1 LLQRNRGL
9 LPLKRCKLGCTLIS
23 TVMTTMSSK
32 PKSSGGQSTS
42 TSRGFD
48 KELAEIEALGEALKP
63 EASPNADQVEYLRQT
78 LAHRNNFI
86 VSKAAK
92 LIADAEIT
100 ALLPQVLAAFDRFF
114 VDAQKTD
121 PQCWAKNALSK
132 TLVKLEH
139 RSKDEYLRGI
149 RHHQLEP
156 VWGGQSD
163 TAGALRGTCTHA
175 LVNCPGI
182 SDADLLTALLEPL
195 TDTDK
200 TVRMEAARAIA
211 QVGGVSASL
220 LLRLRALV
228 GPAIQDEAEPEV
240 LGAVYSALLSVEGTA
255 GIPLVAKALEEGD
268 DTAAEAAFALADT
281 RSGEALTVL
290 LARLSEGADAWF
302 TSVLLSAI
310 ALTRQPEAMEFLLA
324 TIARDAREAPE
335 AIEAIARIAP
345 SAELRVRVEQAVEQ
359 ADSLRLRKA
368 FNQHFSEISE

>member
-1 LLQRNRGL
+1 
-9 LPLKRCKLGCTLIS
+9 LIS
-23 TVMTTMSSK
+23 TVTNTMSLK
-32 PKSSGGQSTS
+32 PKTSGTRSAS

-48 KELAEIEALGEALKP
+48 KELAEIEALSEALK
-63 EASPNADQVEYLRQT
+63 AGARLNADQVEYLRKT
-78 LAHRNNFI
+78 LVHRNNFI

-92 LIADAEIT
+92 LVADAEIA

-114 VDAQKTD
+114 IDAVKTD

-132 TLVKLEH
+132 AMVKLEH
-139 RSKDEYLRGI
+139 RSKDAYLRGM

-195 TDTDK
+195 TDTDN

-211 QVGGVSASL
+211 QVGGVSAAL

-228 GPAIQDEAEPEV
+228 GKDEPEV

-255 GIPLVAKALEEGD
+255 AIPLAAKALEEGD
-268 DTAAEAAFALADT
+268 DTAAEAAFALADM
-281 RSGEALTVL
+281 RSAAALTAL
-290 LARLSEGADAWF
+290 FARFRAGADAWF

-310 ALTRQPEAMEFLLA
+310 ALTRQPEAMDFLLA
-324 TIARDAREAPE
+324 RIVRDASEAPE
-335 AIEAIARIAP
+335 AIEAIGRIAP
-345 SAELRVRVEQAVEQ
+345 SSELRARVKEAVEK
-359 ADSLRLRKA
+359 ADSMRLRKV
-368 FNQHFSEISE
+368 FNQYFPEISE